1 MSGPEL
7 WRPGEVYHITLTI
20 ERAETRAERRERERL
35 DRLDKFLTGL
45 FVLFAAAI
53 LVLVTVAL
61 CHTI

>member
-1 MSGPEL
+1 MRGLEL
-7 WRPGEVYHITLTI
+7 LRPGEVYNITLTI

-35 DRLDKFLTGL
+35 ARLDKFLTGL
-45 FVLFAAAI
+45 FLLFGAAI